1 MMRTTLTLD
10 DQLAKSLQER
20 ARQSRQ
26 SFKEVVNQAL
36 RLGLSAMDQ
45 PPPPATYRLKAA
57 SMGRPRIGIDID
69 KALVLANQMEDDAL
83 ASKLEMRK

>member
-1 MMRTTLTLD
+1 
-10 DQLAKSLQER
+10 
-20 ARQSRQ
+20 
-26 SFKEVVNQAL
+26 
-36 RLGLSAMDQ
+36 MDQ

-57 SMGRPRIGIDID
+57 SMGRPRVGIDID